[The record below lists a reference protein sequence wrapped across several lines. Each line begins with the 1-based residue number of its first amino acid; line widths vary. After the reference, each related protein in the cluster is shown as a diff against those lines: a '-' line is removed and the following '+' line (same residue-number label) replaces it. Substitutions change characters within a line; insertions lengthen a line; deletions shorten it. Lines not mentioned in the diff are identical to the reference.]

1 MIRHKNKQTEIT
13 FLYRCVLSS
22 IPGTVLTSIVSY
34 INSSILT
41 IYSIWGVI
49 SHIFYTLNSISKITD
64 SSKLFTLRPNLKNLM

>member
-1 MIRHKNKQTEIT
+1 MTDIKTNKQRLLFYID
-13 FLYRCVLSS
+13 V
-22 IPGTVLTSIVSY
+22 PGTVLTSIVSY